1 MRTRPDLQFWGG
13 TTIWVVPA
21 SAGATPRAV
30 TEKSQ
35 DEVYDLKWINNGT
48 VVFGRVADEVFY
60 KQRFRRLNM
69 GVGRT
74 RSMGLQCLTIF
85 SLSNPAL
92 EEYNM
97 RSRLSRS
104 LLLAVFLFPAL
115 CKGEAPNRVTILY
128 DAFGKSATMTKAW
141 GFSALV
147 EFGGKRI
154 LFDTGGNAEILEHNV
169 KALGVDL
176 SKLDFVVISHRHG
189 DHISGLNYLFH
200 VNPTVKIYT
209 PAEPWGPFGW
219 AVPNSFYRK
228 EESLAAN
235 MRYFDGNPPDMLS
248 ASTPW
253 PQANFISVD
262 ATTEISPGI
271 FLVPTISQVTGTIE
285 LREISI
291 AIRGPQGLIIVDGC
305 SHAGVEKI
313 LEAAT
318 KIDPHVRVLF
328 GGLHLVGALD
338 PDIQRISAALR
349 DQWKLDYIAI
359 GHCTGEPTFAALQK
373 AFRDRYIYAGV
384 GTVVNIP

>member
-1 MRTRPDLQFWGG
+1 
-13 TTIWVVPA
+13 
-21 SAGATPRAV
+21 
-30 TEKSQ
+30 
-35 DEVYDLKWINNGT
+35 
-48 VVFGRVADEVFY
+48 
-60 KQRFRRLNM
+60 
-69 GVGRT
+69 
-74 RSMGLQCLTIF
+74 MGLQCLTIF
-85 SLSNPAL
+85 PLSNPAL
-92 EEYNM
+92 EEYTM

-235 MRYFDGNPPDMLS
+235 MRYFDGNPPDMVS

-253 PQANFISVD
+253 PQANFIRVD

-338 PDIQRISAALR
+338 HDIQRISAALR

-373 AFRDRYIYAGV
+373 TFRDRYIYAGV